1 MTQPISIVVLS
12 SGLENF
18 KEIRAALSTDDRV
31 RLLAGGNDAEQLHEE
46 ILRLK
51 PAAAIISLGANSEQ
65 GIKFIQRLSA
75 ESPQTALISAA
86 HEASSDLVLGSL
98 RAGAREFL
106 RLPASADELKT
117 VLDRISEFCSV
128 QVESPKKKGRMVA
141 VFSSKGGCGT
151 SFVAAN
157 LAACSDSRTVL
168 VDLNL
173 QAGDL
178 PLFLGVDPKYS
189 FADMAENRNRLDEA
203 LIKSFVTPYSSSLSL
218 LAAPREA
225 DAADE
230 IEPEHVFDVLQRLRE
245 SYEYVVLDPQH
256 TFDSITL
263 AALDQAD
270 EIVLVL
276 TLDIP
281 AIRSTQRAL
290 EIFDRLGYPRKKIR
304 IVVNRWSKQI
314 DLDLRQVEKFL
325 GEPVVGFIPSDYQT
339 AVTSINLGQPLVK
352 SDAGCKISQEIRRI
366 ARTISSGGI
375 TVPEE
380 EPKRNFWDSL
390 FKRERV
396 LTEPRPVGVAT
407 GQL

>member
-1 MTQPISIVVLS
+1 MTQPITIVVLS
-12 SGLENF
+12 TGLDNF
-18 KEIRAALSTDDRV
+18 KEIRSALSSDNRV
-31 RLLAGGNDAEQLHEE
+31 QLLAGGNDTEQLYEE
-46 ILRLK
+46 VMRLK
-51 PAAAIISLGANSEQ
+51 PAAALITLGANADQAIKLIRRLTSEAP
-65 GIKFIQRLSA
+65 K
-75 ESPQTALISAA
+75 TVLIAAANNAA
-86 HEASSDLVLGSL
+86 HDLLLESL

-106 RLPASADELKT
+106 KLPISAEELKT
-117 VLDRISEFCSV
+117 VLDRVVEFCAG
-128 QVESPKKKGRMVA
+128 QVEVPKKKGRMIA

-151 SFVAAN
+151 SFIATN
-157 LAACSDSRTVL
+157 LAVATNARTAL

-178 PLFLGVDPKYS
+178 PLFLGIDPKYS
-189 FADMAENRNRLDEA
+189 FADMAENRARLDDS
-203 LIKSFVTPYSSSLSL
+203 LINSFVAPYSSNLWL
-218 LAAPREA
+218 LAAPKEA
-225 DAADE
+225 DSADE

-245 SYEYVVLDPQH
+245 SFEYIVLDPQH

-263 AALDQAD
+263 AALDLSD

-325 GEPVVGFIPSDYQT
+325 GEPVIGFIPSEYQT

-352 SDAGCKISQEIRRI
+352 SDPSCKISMEIKRI
-366 ARTISSGGI
+366 ASTLINAKVEI
-375 TVPEE
+375 QE
-380 EPKRNFWDSL
+380 EPKLRRTLWSSL
-390 FKRERV
+390 FKREV
-396 LTEPRPVGVAT
+396 PQN
-407 GQL
+407 QLGFQGTDLSL